1 MTLDELVRR
10 ARAAMPREG
19 FDARELLDWRGSIWS
34 IRHSLPDGSRGA
46 EVADAL
52 VALLGSCIRLLTD
65 DADPMVE
72 LQDHVWRF
80 SRLKGNTI
88 DEATAA
94 AEEIQRRVAPLTSP
108 RRRGVIADLY
118 RVLMSAE
125 FDLLAKSV

>member
-10 ARAAMPREG
+10 ARDAMPREG
-19 FDARELLDWRGSIWS
+19 FDARELLDWRGAIWS

-46 EVADAL
+46 EVSDTL
-52 VALLGSCIRLLTD
+52 LGLLGSCIRLLTD

-94 AEEIQRRVAPLTSP
+94 AEEIQRRLLNAP
-108 RRRGVIADLY
+108 RRRGFIADLY

-125 FDLLAKSV
+125 FDLLAAAI